1 MSRAE
6 QTDEQGLQTEQLY
19 GAHVTTR
26 GPPDKQKFNGLYIL
40 V

>member
-1 MSRAE
+1 MSGAE
-6 QTDEQGLQTEQLY
+6 QTNEQGLQNEQLY

-26 GPPDKQKFNGLYIL
+26 GPPNKQKFNGIYVL